1 MNTKIELV
9 EKYAIAF
16 RDLINAKVWTNRN
29 SIRKTLCLSK
39 DEDWSFLC
47 VSMDIIED
55 ACSAIDNF
63 LTFGLNGPTKYN
75 DIGEKYLRLY
85 GILSSTYIQQE
96 ALLKLFQLMNV
107 GPSLKQGKKL
117 VDNLVPFLKN

>member
-9 EKYAIAF
+9 EKYGEAF
-16 RDLINAKVWTNRN
+16 RELINAKIW
-29 SIRKTLCLSK
+29 SSQSDIRKTLRLSK

-55 ACSAIDNF
+55 ACTAINNF
-63 LTFGLNGPTKYN
+63 LNFGLNGPTKYN

-96 ALLKLFQLMNV
+96 ALLKLYRLMNV
-107 GPSLKQGKKL
+107 PPHLRKER
-117 VDNLVPFLKN
+117 N